1 MKLQVRRSQVLLGV
15 PFLLGL
21 TFAGGLLGT
30 AVLPSWQQ
38 MQDKQLELDLLTE
51 QRERLPLLR
60 RQLQQLEEQLELAG
74 RRNAL
79 ILGLIAGSGELET
92 FMAQLSQQAAK
103 AGVLLD
109 GYEPVQLEEPQTP
122 KKDSKRSS
130 KNSKAVSVSPPKDP
144 LLAPG
149 LKKTSVLLSAR
160 GTGPQLL
167 DFLRRLERLSL
178 LVVQSD
184 LTLKSGGN
192 TKDEEGRVEV
202 EPTELRLNLGLY
214 SRDDSPAQKSG
225 KPG

>member
-1 MKLQVRRSQVLLGV
+1 MKLQVRRDQVLLGA
-15 PFLLGL
+15 PILLGL
-21 TFAGGLLGT
+21 ALAGGLLGM
-30 AVLPSWQQ
+30 AVLPRWQQ
-38 MQDKQLELDLLTE
+38 MQAKQQELDRLTE
-51 QRERLPLLR
+51 QQERLPVLR
-60 RQLQQLEEQLELAG
+60 RQLQQLEEQLEQAG

-79 ILGLIAGSGELET
+79 ILALIAGSGELET
-92 FMAQLSQQAAK
+92 FMAQLSQQAAQ

-109 GYEPVQLEEPQTP
+109 GYEPVQPEEQETT
-122 KKDSKRSS
+122 KKDNKRSN
-130 KNSKAVSVSPPKDP
+130 KNSKAVPVSPPKDP

-184 LTLKSGGN
+184 LTINSGGN
-192 TKDEEGRVEV
+192 TKDEEGRVVV

-214 SRDDSPAQKSG
+214 ARDDNPAQKSG